1 MKKEKE
7 TNKQLK
13 KAFNLSECT
22 NLDYDLYNYI
32 ESNLYADNITIEKE
46 GKIIVFDWKFSPQIS
61 GTNHQ
66 NNTYKAMKIEE
77 KVQQIKKQLTN
88 KNK

>member
-1 MKKEKE
+1 MKTEKE

-32 ESNLYADNITIEKE
+32 ESNLFADNITIQKE
-46 GKIIVFDWKFSPQIS
+46 NKIIVFEWKFSPQRS

-66 NNTYKAMKIEE
+66 NNSYKTMTIRN
-77 KVQQIKKQLTN
+77 KVQQIKQTIN
-88 KNK
+88 N

>member
-1 MKKEKE
+1 MKTEKE

-32 ESNLYADNITIEKE
+32 ESNLFADNITIQKE
-46 GKIIVFDWKFSPQIS
+46 NKIIVF
-61 GTNHQ
+61 
-66 NNTYKAMKIEE
+66 
-77 KVQQIKKQLTN
+77 
-88 KNK
+88 